1 MAEPSGTGPAARLPP
16 SGPGWRLAGR
26 GVRLSLRE
34 HGKQVSVRTTSDVD
48 QACQEA
54 VLTCTRVAG
63 FQALGDAVGP
73 CRDPR
78 SGRAK
83 GLGRDEVTDSSGAPR
98 GCGRATPEAFGAG
111 RCRRGCGRHA
121 GSLEGTRVG
130 GRVLPRSADLSNKGA
145 VSASPGSLGAG
156 ARRGRRC
163 GAVAGAARP
172 SAVVRRAL
180 CIVRR
185 ASYVR
190 RLQGSVG
197 GAGGG
202 PRFCSSLLSVFAS
215 RCNSLHA
222 VLDAG
227 HEHPLVRSPAPFA
240 FLHWQA
246 PEVAS

>member
-1 MAEPSGTGPAARLPP
+1 MTPAWPSHPAPAPAAQLPP
-16 SGPGWRLAGR
+16 SGPGWRLARR

-73 CRDPR
+73 CRGPR

-180 CIVRR
+180 CVVRR
-185 ASYVR
+185 TSGGCRVLWGGRGGTPFLLVPPQRVR
-190 RLQGSVG
+190 QQVQLSPRGSGRWARAPPGSVT
-197 GAGGG
+197 
-202 PRFCSSLLSVFAS
+202 RSLCVSSL
-215 RCNSLHA
+215 
-222 VLDAG
+222 AG
-227 HEHPLVRSPAPFA
+227 T
-240 FLHWQA
+240 
-246 PEVAS
+246 

>member
-63 FQALGDAVGP
+63 FQALGDTVGP

-111 RCRRGCGRHA
+111 RCRRGCGCHA

-163 GAVAGAARP
+163 GAARR
-172 SAVVRRAL
+172 RRAS
-180 CIVRR
+180 CVVRR

-197 GAGGG
+197 GAGG

-222 VLDAG
+222 ALDAG
-227 HEHPLVRSPAPFA
+227 HEHPLVRSPRSLCVSSLAGT
-240 FLHWQA
+240 
-246 PEVAS
+246 

>member
-1 MAEPSGTGPAARLPP
+1 MAEPSGTGPAARLPQ
-16 SGPGWRLAGR
+16 SGPGWRLARR

-73 CRDPR
+73 CRGPR

-163 GAVAGAARP
+163 GAVAGAARLQVRRGPAP
-172 SAVVRRAL
+172 SCVVRCAS
-180 CIVRR
+180 CVVRQ
-185 ASYVR
+185 AAA
-190 RLQGSVG
+190 GFCG
-197 GAGGG
+197 GGGGG

-222 VLDAG
+222 ALDAG
-227 HEHPLVRSPAPFA
+227 HEHPLVSVTCSLCVSSLAGT
-240 FLHWQA
+240 
-246 PEVAS
+246 

>member
-16 SGPGWRLAGR
+16 SGPGWHLAGR

-54 VLTCTRVAG
+54 VITCTCIAG

-172 SAVVRRAL
+172 SAVVRRAS
-180 CIVRR
+180 CVG
-185 ASYVR
+185 

-197 GAGGG
+197 GRGG

-222 VLDAG
+222 ALDAG
-227 HEHPLVRSPAPFA
+227 HEHPLVRSPRSLCVSSLAGT
-240 FLHWQA
+240 
-246 PEVAS
+246 